1 MAFTQRSAESRARI
15 LWQARRHFA
24 EHGYEGATIRNIA
37 RDAGIDPSMVMRY
50 YGSKEGLLAAA
61 ASFDLRIPD
70 LTKLPRD
77 QIGMTIASHFV
88 AKWEGSDHNDTMTVL
103 LRASTTNEHA
113 RMRMHELFRTQVLA
127 AFRPICPPD
136 ELMERA
142 GFLCSQILGVAI
154 TRYVL
159 KLPQI
164 TSLPVDRLLV
174 QIAYMAQHCLVD
186 SLPEKAP
193 PEIVANLVEG
203 KDSFKEARLWA

>member
-61 ASFDLRIPD
+61 ASFDLRLPD
-70 LTKLPRD
+70 LAKIPRE
-77 QIGMTIASHFV
+77 QIGIVMANHFV
-88 AKWEGSDHNDTMTVL
+88 SRWEAADHNDTMTVL

-113 RMRMHELFRTQVLA
+113 RLRMHELFRTQVLA
-127 AFRPICPPD
+127 AFRPICRPE

-142 GFLCSQILGVAI
+142 GFLSSQVLGVAM

-164 TSLPVDRLLV
+164 TALPVQRLLV
-174 QIAYMAQHCLVD
+174 QVAHVVQHCLVD
-186 SLPEKAP
+186 PLPADVP
-193 PEIVANLVEG
+193 PETVAKLAEG
-203 KDSFKEARLWA
+203 NGLKEVRLSA